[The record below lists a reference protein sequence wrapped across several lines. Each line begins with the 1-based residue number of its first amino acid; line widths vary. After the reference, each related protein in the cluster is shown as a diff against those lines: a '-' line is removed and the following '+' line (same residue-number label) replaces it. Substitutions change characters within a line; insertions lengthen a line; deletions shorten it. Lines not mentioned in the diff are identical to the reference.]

1 MKTTVQLAGVGD
13 LPGLRG
19 EILDP
24 MSQQAAVAEL
34 GQAALSGL
42 DLDGVFDRA
51 LALLSGVLDVEYAK
65 ILHQPS
71 SGQPLVVKAG
81 RGWGDHVRVGETTVP
96 CDQGSQAGFTLMSNE
111 PVIVDDLTNE
121 RRFAGPPLLT
131 DHRVVSGMSVIIPG
145 RDRPYGVLGVHTRH
159 RRRFATDDAD
169 FLRSVANI
177 IGSAVQSNR
186 ARQQIK
192 AHALNQERRLRY
204 QAAIAECAQIL
215 LTTFGDNRLERA
227 IESLLT
233 ATQATYVFVERNVV
247 DPELGFCS
255 STVVEVKEPGTSGN
269 ELDSQDYW
277 KLVPWDRM
285 PITRARLERGEP
297 FSFKPDELGGVEHDL
312 YAADPVPL
320 KSELDIPIFTN
331 GEWAG
336 LIGFSD
342 ATLVRE
348 WTPEDLSLLTTAA
361 TMIGAFWERE
371 IAHESLERLLLA
383 KDQFLASASH
393 ELRTPLTAIVG
404 YGEILLEESE
414 TMSAE
419 ERAQFL
425 KTVVGQ
431 GADLVNI
438 VNDLLV
444 AAKADIG
451 TLHVTQV
458 PVNLQAQTAQVLK
471 AFKRD
476 QVAHIGLAGDSVRA
490 AGDPDRV
497 RQIIRNLIS
506 NALRYGGD
514 TIHIEV
520 SEDDTTAKVFVTD
533 NGKAI
538 PEEDREHIFQPYQR
552 AHNTPGLAGSL
563 GLGLAISRQLA
574 HLMGGDLTYRHQHGE
589 SIFELSMPK
598 AD

>member
-1 MKTTVQLAGVGD
+1 
-13 LPGLRG
+13 
-19 EILDP
+19 

-51 LALLSGVLDVEYAK
+51 LELLSGVLDVEYTK
-65 ILHQPS
+65 ILHQPTP
-71 SGQPLVVKAG
+71 GRPLVVKAG
-81 RGWGDHVRVGETTVP
+81 RGWGDDVRAGETTVP

-111 PVIVDDLTNE
+111 PVIVDDLTHE
-121 RRFAGPPLLT
+121 RRFTGPPLLT

-159 RRRFATDDAD
+159 RRSFTTDDAD

-192 AHALNQERRLRY
+192 AHVRNQEHRLRY
-204 QAAIAECAQIL
+204 QAAIAECAQVL
-215 LTTFGDNRLERA
+215 LTNVGDNRLERA

-255 STVVEVKEPGTSGN
+255 STVVEAKEPGTPGN
-269 ELDSQDYW
+269 ELDSQEYW
-277 KLVPWDRM
+277 ELVPWDRM
-285 PITRARLERGEP
+285 PTTRARLERGEP
-297 FSFKPDELGGVEHDL
+297 FSFKPDELDGVEYDL

-320 KSELDIPIFTN
+320 KSELNIPIFTN

-371 IAHESLERLLLA
+371 IARESLERLLLA

-414 TMSAE
+414 IMPAE
-419 ERAQFL
+419 ERTQFL

-458 PVNLQAQTAQVLK
+458 PVNLQAQTAQVLE
-471 AFKRD
+471 AFEHD
-476 QVAHIGLAGDSVRA
+476 QVDHIGLAGDSVRA

-520 SEDDTTAKVFVTD
+520 SEDETTAKVFVAD

-538 PEEDREHIFQPYQR
+538 PEEDRERIFQPYQR
-552 AHNTPGLAGSL
+552 AHNAPGLAGSL

-574 HLMGGDLTYRHQHGE
+574 HLMGGDLTYRHQNGQ
-589 SIFELSMPK
+589 SIFELSLPK